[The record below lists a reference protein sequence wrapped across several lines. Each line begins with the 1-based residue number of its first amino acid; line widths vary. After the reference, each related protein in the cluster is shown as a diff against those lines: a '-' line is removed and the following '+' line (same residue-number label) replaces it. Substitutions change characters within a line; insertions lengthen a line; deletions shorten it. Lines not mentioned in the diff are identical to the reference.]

1 MRDIFGKNTTFVQYT
16 YHTNLWHI
24 YFQFFCWASSNVS
37 MDPSS
42 AHVWPT
48 GKHPASFP
56 SNTLGKLTIVAQKME
71 EWRHSGVLQRSTVS
85 NLGSRKYSR
94 LRTEGLTARRRE
106 YSSTSKLLS
115 TLSPESERTGR
126 RRRTRSV
133 GNPAST

>member
-16 YHTNLWHI
+16 YHTNL

-37 MDPSS
+37 LGPSS

-94 LRTEGLTARRRE
+94 FYILGWQHWWSSEG
-106 YSSTSKLLS
+106 KLGQLPKWLS
-115 TLSPESERTGR
+115 TGQHNQNQRFNR
-126 RRRTRSV
+126 RL
-133 GNPAST
+133 NIA